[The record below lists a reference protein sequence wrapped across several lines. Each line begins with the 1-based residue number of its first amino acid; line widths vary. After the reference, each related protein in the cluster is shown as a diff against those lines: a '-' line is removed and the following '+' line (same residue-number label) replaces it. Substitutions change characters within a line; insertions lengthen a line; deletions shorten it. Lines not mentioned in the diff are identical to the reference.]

1 MAMTI
6 NTNSTALT
14 AQRNIDAAN
23 MRSTS
28 SLAKLSSG
36 SRVPSAKDDV
46 AALAVG
52 TKLRAEVQSLQQAQQ
67 NVGQG
72 ISLLQIADGALDT
85 VADMLTR
92 MKVLAVQSTSG
103 QLGDAERTL
112 IDREYAALATEIDRI
127 AADTAFNGTT
137 LLSGAT
143 STVADINDMDEDSGL
158 NLIGEGFE
166 SIDFSDTFGD
176 GAVKIEFTA
185 ASNIMTLTNLA
196 TNATQSIDIG
206 GDAISAGQTQQ
217 VAFNSLGVT
226 IELNS
231 SFDKTTNINATN
243 TSTNADIEAGS
254 ISVTGITVGTP
265 VFDWGSVDE
274 ATLTL
279 DATAAATTGASI
291 TLGGVTFNDLA
302 TINTTT
308 LGTKTL
314 TMGDGNG
321 NNFTVEFTQ
330 VAALTNGEAAA
341 FELLEFGQY
350 VGANSVAGTS
360 TNFTFKVGTGTS
372 GEDDLQVSIG
382 AASFTALAGTAVGNV
397 QTSTSAAAELT
408 KLETAINGVTSLRA
422 TVGAAQSRLEF
433 AGASIAVT
441 TENTLSAQS
450 SMLDVDVS
458 TEMTEFTSSQVLLQ
472 AGISMLAQANQQP
485 QLLLS
490 LLQ

>member
-6 NTNSTALT
+6 NTNSIALT
-14 AQRNIDAAN
+14 AQRNINAAN
-23 MRSTS
+23 MRTTS

-72 ISLLQIADGALDT
+72 VSLLQIADGALNT
-85 VADMLTR
+85 ISDMLAR

-112 IDREYAALATEIDRI
+112 INREYSALSTEIDRI

-137 LLSGAT
+137 LLAGSVST
-143 STVADINDMDEDSGL
+143 SADINNMNNDGGI

-166 SIDFSDTFGD
+166 SIDIADTFGD
-176 GAVKIEFTA
+176 GAIKIEYDNT
-185 ASNIMTLTNLA
+185 SNIMSVTNLA
-196 TNATQSIDIG
+196 TNASQSIDIT
-206 GDAISAGQTQQ
+206 ATAVAVGQTQQ
-217 VAFNSLGVT
+217 IAFNSLGVT
-226 IELNS
+226 VELNS
-231 SFDKTTNINATN
+231 SFDKGVAINATN
-243 TSTNADIEAGS
+243 TSTNADVEAGS
-254 ISVTGITVGTP
+254 ISFEGIVVGDP
-265 VFDWGSVDE
+265 AFDWGTVDE
-274 ATLTL
+274 ATLLFDT
-279 DATAAATTGASI
+279 ATALTSNASI
-291 TLGGVTFNDLA
+291 TLGGVSFNQKAAVDL
-302 TINTTT
+302 TT

-314 TMGDGNG
+314 EMQDADGN
-321 NNFTVEFTQ
+321 EFSIEFNVTT
-330 VAALTNGEAAA
+330 ALTNAEPLS
-341 FELLEFGQY
+341 FEILEFGQT
-350 VGANSVAGTS
+350 VGANSIAGTS
-360 TNFTFKVGTGTS
+360 SDFTFKVGTGTDA
-372 GEDDLQVSIG
+372 EDDIQVSVG
-382 AASFTALAGTAVGNV
+382 AGNFIALAGSAVGNV
-397 QTSTSAAAELT
+397 STATAAAAELT
-408 KLETAINGVTSLRA
+408 KLLDAIDGVTSLRA
-422 TVGAAQSRLEF
+422 TVGAAQSSLEF

-458 TEMTEFTSSQVLLQ
+458 QEMTEFTSSQVLLQ